1 MDEIKSQ
8 PEFNKSFV
16 KKKKKK
22 KTIWII
28 LGIVLVLVIIAVIA
42 SGKKEQPITVQ
53 TEPVK
58 RMTITQ
64 VVTATGKIQSETQV
78 NISAEVSG
86 EIASL
91 PFKEGDMVT
100 KGDLVVRIKPDAYY
114 PQLQQ
119 QMAGLKVQ
127 ESELKTQEINIAKLE
142 LDYNR
147 SQELVQKGLAP
158 QSELDNVRANLDA
171 AVANLNTMKARLNQQ
186 RAALSS
192 VQYDISKT
200 TIYTP
205 INGTITQLNNEIG
218 EKVLGTSF
226 NIGSNIMTISDLE
239 NMECQVEVGETDVSL
254 ISIGDTARIQV
265 DAFPNKI
272 LTGVV
277 YEIGN
282 SAQTSGLGMQS
293 EVVNFLVK
301 VRVLEKDVK
310 LRPGMSC
317 NVDIEVETKYNV
329 LAVPIQS
336 VTTRETESEIDE
348 ELESENENLT
358 RLQSSRIG
366 MNQPDEI
373 VFLISDNVAKLS
385 KVQTGISDDQYI
397 EIKEGVNEGDEVVKG
412 SFRAINR
419 ELEDNSKVKVD
430 NDTQRRFN
438 PEGT

>member
-1 MDEIKSQ
+1 MDEKKVQ
-8 PEFNKSFV
+8 PEFTPPKV

-28 LGIVLVLVIIAVIA
+28 LGIILVLIIIAVVA
-42 SGKKEQPITVQ
+42 SGKKEQPIIVQ

-91 PFKEGDMVT
+91 PYEEGDMVK

-119 QMAGLKVQ
+119 QTAGLRVQ

-171 AVANLNTMKARLNQQ
+171 AVANLKTMKARINQQ

-200 TIYTP
+200 TIYSP
-205 INGTITQLNNEIG
+205 IDGTISQMNNEIG

-226 NIGSNIMTISDLE
+226 NIGSNIMTISDME

-265 DAFPNKI
+265 DAFPNQV

-277 YEIGN
+277 YEVGS
-282 SAQTSGLGMQS
+282 SAQTTGLGMQS
-293 EVVNFLVK
+293 EVVNFMVK

-336 VTTRETESEIDE
+336 VTTRETEKEIDE
-348 ELESENENLT
+348 DLENENENLT
-358 RLQSSRIG
+358 RLQSTRIG
-366 MNQPDEI
+366 MNKPDEI
-373 VFLISDNVAKLS
+373 IFLISDNVAKMS
-385 KVQTGISDDQYI
+385 KVTTGISDDQYI
-397 EIKEGVNEGDEVVKG
+397 EIREGVNEGDVVVKG

-430 NDTQRRFN
+430 NETQKRFN
-438 PEGT
+438 PEGS